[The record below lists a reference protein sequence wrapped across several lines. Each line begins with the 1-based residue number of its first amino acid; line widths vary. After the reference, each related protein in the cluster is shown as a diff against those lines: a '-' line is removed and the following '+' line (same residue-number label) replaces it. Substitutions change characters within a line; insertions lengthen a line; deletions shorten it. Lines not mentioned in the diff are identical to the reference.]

1 MAGGAGDDRAVK
13 LVIALIAALALAA
26 AVTRLPAARRALLV
40 VLGLL
45 ALYAAL
51 TVTGVIEAIAPARDG
66 VF

>member
-1 MAGGAGDDRAVK
+1 VK

-26 AVTRLPAARRALLV
+26 AVTGLPAARRALLV

-51 TVTGVIEAIAPARDG
+51 KVTGVIEAIAPARDG
-66 VF
+66 VC